1 MDKGILSEASVAK
14 PFLGQLIGPSGV
26 VRVNGKP
33 QQFVEIATDG
43 QALEQRMA
51 EQKLDIDPLFGSR
64 LYKGQFLGCWV
75 PIRELPNPQGKLELE

>member
-1 MDKGILSEASVAK
+1 MSEVSVAK
-14 PFLGQLIGPSGV
+14 PFLVQLIGPSGV

-51 EQKLDIDPLFGSR
+51 EQKLDIDPVLGSR
-64 LYKGQFLGCWV
+64 LYPGRFIGCWV
-75 PIRELPNPQGKLELE
+75 HVRELPNPQGKLELE